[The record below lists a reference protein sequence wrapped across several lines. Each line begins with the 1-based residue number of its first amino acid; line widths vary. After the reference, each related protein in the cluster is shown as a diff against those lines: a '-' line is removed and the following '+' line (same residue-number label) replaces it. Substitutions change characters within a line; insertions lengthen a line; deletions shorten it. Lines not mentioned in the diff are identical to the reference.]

1 MMSAFSWVRTGAA
14 EALKRRFLS
23 SHVARRCLHKT
34 SLASRE
40 ERPYRLVRAR
50 VVLVEDPSLPG
61 IARGFIPEWYGVTV
75 VSFDSCS
82 VCEPF
87 LE

>member
-1 MMSAFSWVRTGAA
+1 MMSALSWSRTGSA
-14 EALKRRFLS
+14 ETSKRRFLS
-23 SHVARRCLHKT
+23 SYVARRCLHKT

-82 VCEPF
+82 V
-87 LE
+87 